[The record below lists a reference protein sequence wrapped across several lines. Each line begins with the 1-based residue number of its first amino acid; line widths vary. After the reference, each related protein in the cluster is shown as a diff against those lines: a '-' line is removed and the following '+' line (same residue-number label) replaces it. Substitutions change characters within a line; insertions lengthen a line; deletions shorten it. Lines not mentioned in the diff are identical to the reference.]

1 MEVQEV
7 QEVQVEQEQKQEQ
20 KVKVDIFVLQKQV
33 RELFPNST
41 SSLIDDLLGIFL
53 VA

>member
-1 MEVQEV
+1 MEKQEV
-7 QEVQVEQEQKQEQ
+7 QDEQLGEEQQEQ
-20 KVKVDIFVLQKQV
+20 KVDIFVLQEQV

-41 SSLIDDLLGIFL
+41 SSLIDDLLGVVL